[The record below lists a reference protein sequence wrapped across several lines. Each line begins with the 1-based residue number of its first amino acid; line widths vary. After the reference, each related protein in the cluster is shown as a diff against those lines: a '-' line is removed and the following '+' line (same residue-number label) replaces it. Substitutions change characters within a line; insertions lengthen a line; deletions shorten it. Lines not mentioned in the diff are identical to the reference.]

1 MKKISLFILA
11 VALSAFA
18 HAANIVL
25 KPQGWK
31 VGDSRSYKC
40 VTVDKQ
46 GNIVNHDISMKV
58 NSMNNDKYFI
68 DFKNIIDTTSNQYLG
83 VKKLFGEQLARDMNE
98 FVYKVSFSKQG
109 EFGNFENYKDL
120 RGLFG
125 GGMVESIITTI
136 IGTSQ
141 QDAENMYLPEIQ
153 NIFWY
158 MNKKFDE
165 NSDNIVKR
173 NFTEKISIYKDV
185 EANVKVESSRG
196 KLIFTLTANLS
207 EEEFFLETEKSYREM
222 MNNMAKSMGVQ
233 PSMFEDKVKEQ
244 MDELKK
250 SRLSAVIKEKAV
262 FDEKTG
268 WLISY
273 DRVMET
279 NSAATGETFIESR
292 CTISEK

>member
-1 MKKISLFILA
+1 MKKIIFLVVAVSLAI
-11 VALSAFA
+11 FA
-18 HAANIVL
+18 NASDVVL
-25 KPQGWK
+25 NPRGWK

-58 NSMNNDKYFI
+58 NSMNKDKYFI

-141 QDAENMYLPEIQ
+141 QDAENKYLPEIQ